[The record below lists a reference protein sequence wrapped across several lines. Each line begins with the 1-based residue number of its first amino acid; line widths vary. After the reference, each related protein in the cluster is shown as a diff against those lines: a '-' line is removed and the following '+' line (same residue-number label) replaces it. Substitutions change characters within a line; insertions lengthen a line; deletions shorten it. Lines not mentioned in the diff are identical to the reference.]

1 MHGRLPVAPI
11 YVTGR
16 SHFFVPSEVP
26 SQAPSEETR
35 EETSLGLTSPVQ
47 VTDPTPVFASGSGTS
62 HKTELLSL
70 TDPSLRHEQLVPRP
84 SYDALQNQE
93 IKVLFCGDQRTGR
106 TSLIRQIINSEYSC
120 QYNRTVSFDNLCVI
134 CVGNRCS

>member
-1 MHGRLPVAPI
+1 MHGRLPAAPI

-26 SQAPSEETR
+26 SQAPSEEMP
-35 EETSLGLTSPVQ
+35 EETSLGLTNPVQ
-47 VTDPTPVFASGSGTS
+47 VTDPTPVFVSGSGTS

-70 TDPSLRHEQLVPRP
+70 TDPSLRHEQLVAKP

-106 TSLIRQIINSEYSC
+106 TSLIRQIISFDYSC
-120 QYNRTVSFDNLCVI
+120 QYNHTVSFENLCI
-134 CVGNRCS
+134 ACVGNGCS